1 MKVLITGATGLLGKE
16 ICRQL
21 SKTDKYQLR
30 CLVRSINSQLSP
42 NIEQVEGDILDLPS
56 LNKALDG
63 IELVIHA
70 AAMVSFH
77 KKDKEKL
84 FLTNVEGTANM
95 VNACDNNKIK
105 KFIHVSSVAALGK
118 PENILDPLRET
129 IINEENKWQ
138 DSPLNSSYGKSK
150 YLAELEVWRAQAEG
164 LKIAIVNPSVI
175 LGEGEW
181 QKSSTQLFNYVKK
194 GNKFYSNGSINY
206 VDVQDV
212 ATSIVKLLENNIN
225 AERFILSAGKLTYK
239 EFFALIAKHL
249 QKPATSILLKDKLI
263 AFLWRVEAV
272 RSFLTGAKPLIT
284 KETSISAKSN
294 FLYDNTKAKSTL
306 DIKFQSPEKTI
317 ERVSQ
322 YLRELK

>member
-21 SKTDKYQLR
+21 SEIPKYQIR
-30 CLVRSINSQLSP
+30 CLVRNINSELSAS
-42 NIEQVEGDILDLPS
+42 IEQLQGDVLDVPS
-56 LNKALDG
+56 LNKALEGVDY
-63 IELVIHA
+63 VIHA

-84 FLTNVEGTANM
+84 FLTNVEGTANL
-95 VNACDNNKIK
+95 VNACKTEKIQ

-118 PENILDPLRET
+118 PEYTSQSLEET
-129 IINEENKWQ
+129 VINEENKWH
-138 DSPLNSSYGKSK
+138 DSPLNSSYAKSK
-150 YLAELEVWRAQAEG
+150 YLAELEIWRAQAEG
-164 LKIAIVNPSVI
+164 LKTAIVNPSVI

-181 QKSSTQLFNYVKK
+181 KKSSTQLFNYVNK

-212 ATSIVKLLENNIN
+212 ASAIIKLMEIDIT
-225 AERFILSAGKLTYK
+225 AERFILNAGKLTYR
-239 EFFALIAKHL
+239 EFFSLIAKHL
-249 QKPATSILLKDKLI
+249 EKPAPSILIKDKLV
-263 AFLWRVEAV
+263 ALLWRLEAV

-294 FLYDNTKAKSTL
+294 FLFDNTKAKTKIGIS
-306 DIKFQSPEKTI
+306 FQDSEKTI
-317 ERVSQ
+317 KRVCQ
-322 YLRELK
+322 YLKN